1 MKLLYIL
8 ILKLSLLF
16 LCCFS
21 SNTEAKDIVIG
32 ATLNLSGV
40 NSQYSID
47 YKNAI
52 DAYIES
58 YNKLDK
64 LKTYQLKLLVL
75 DDQGTISRA
84 RDNIERLITRKQVIA
99 IINPYQGLIGEE
111 IIKVAVKLETLVLSS
126 TFACENSIISKAEKR
141 YSYYFSTLNIYSHP
155 VVSQLFEQLAI
166 SNENLFYFYD
176 EKIIKRSITANNQNE
191 MFIDTPLINLPLGT
205 TIIINER
212 YVDAAIFINNAFKS
226 RPDFN
231 FVVLPYVGAE
241 VLITLLDKNVIENI
255 RFVVDI
261 PVHLQ
266 LPLHKE
272 FGVLFSKEKK
282 EIRLNSQSLKGVIA
296 AKVITESV
304 FNVVNALKAD
314 SLIDVVTLPFQVLER
329 MVGWVKHSTSD
340 LDRELIIDE
349 IRNIESYEI
358 GLEETI
364 SYEKNG
370 LGLSHLWLLEISQG
384 QLVLRGN
391 E

>member
-21 SNTEAKDIVIG
+21 SNTEAKYIVIG

-52 DAYIES
+52 DAYIRS

-111 IIKVAVKLETLVLSS
+111 IIKVAVNLETLVLSS
-126 TFACENSIISKAEKR
+126 TFARENTVISKAEKR

-155 VVSQLFEQLAI
+155 VVLQLFEQLAI
-166 SNENLFYFYD
+166 SNENLFYFY
-176 EKIIKRSITANNQNE
+176 EEEIIKRNITAKNHSE
-191 MFIDTPLINLPLGT
+191 IFIDTPLINLPLRT
-205 TIIINER
+205 TIIINES
-212 YVDAAIFINNAFKS
+212 YVDASIFINKAYKS
-226 RPDFN
+226 RPDLN
-231 FVVLPYVGAE
+231 FVVLPNVGAE
-241 VLITLLDKNVIENI
+241 VLITLLNENVIENI
-255 RFVVDI
+255 HFLVDI

-272 FGVLFSKEKK
+272 FGALFSKEKK
-282 EIRLNSQSLKGVIA
+282 ETRINSQSLKGVVA
-296 AKVITESV
+296 AKIITESV
-304 FNVVNALKAD
+304 FNVVNTLKAD
-314 SLIDVVTLPFQVLER
+314 SLVDVVTLPFQVLER

-349 IRNIESYEI
+349 IINIESYEI

>member
-64 LKTYQLKLLVL
+64 LKAYQLKLLVL

-99 IINPYQGLIGEE
+99 IVNPYQGIIGEE
-111 IIKVAVKLETLVLSS
+111 IIKVAVNLDTLVLSS
-126 TFACENSIISKAEKR
+126 TFARENSIISKAEKR
-141 YSYYFSTLNIYSHP
+141 YSYYFSTLNIYSHT
-155 VVSQLFEQLAI
+155 VVSQLFEKLEI
-166 SNENLFYFYD
+166 SSENLFYFYE
-176 EKIIKRSITANNQNE
+176 EKILKRSLTANNQTE
-191 MFIDTPLINLPLGT
+191 MFIDTPLTYVPQGT
-205 TIIINER
+205 TIIINES

-231 FVVLPYVGAE
+231 FVVFPNVGAE

-272 FGVLFSKEKK
+272 FRVLFSKEKK
-282 EIRLNSQSLKGVIA
+282 ETRLNSQSLKGVVA
-296 AKVITESV
+296 AKIISESV

-314 SLIDVVTLPFQVLER
+314 SLLDVVTLPFQVLER

-349 IRNIESYEI
+349 IRNIQSYEV

>member
-1 MKLLYIL
+1 
-8 ILKLSLLF
+8 
-16 LCCFS
+16 
-21 SNTEAKDIVIG
+21 
-32 ATLNLSGV
+32 
-40 NSQYSID
+40 
-47 YKNAI
+47 
-52 DAYIES
+52 
-58 YNKLDK
+58 
-64 LKTYQLKLLVL
+64 
-75 DDQGTISRA
+75 
-84 RDNIERLITRKQVIA
+84 
-99 IINPYQGLIGEE
+99 
-111 IIKVAVKLETLVLSS
+111 
-126 TFACENSIISKAEKR
+126 
-141 YSYYFSTLNIYSHP
+141 
-155 VVSQLFEQLAI
+155 
-166 SNENLFYFYD
+166 
-176 EKIIKRSITANNQNE
+176 

-231 FVVLPYVGAE
+231 FVVLPNVGAE
-241 VLITLLDKNVIENI
+241 ILITLLDKNVIENI

-272 FGVLFSKEKK
+272 SSELFSKVKK
-282 EIRLNSQSLKGVIA
+282 ETILNSQSLKGVLA
-296 AKVITESV
+296 AKIITESV

-314 SLIDVVTLPFQVLER
+314 SLVDVVTLPFQVLER

-358 GLEETI
+358 GLKETI

-384 QLVLRGN
+384 QLVLRGK

>member
-1 MKLLYIL
+1 VKLFYIL
-8 ILKLSLLF
+8 ILKLSLLL

-21 SNTEAKDIVIG
+21 LNTEGKDIVIG

-75 DDQGTISRA
+75 DDQGKLSRA
-84 RDNIERLITRKQVIA
+84 RDNIKRLITRKQVIA
-99 IINPYQGLIGEE
+99 IVNPYNGRIGEE
-111 IIKVAVKLETLVLSS
+111 IIKVSVGLETLVLSS
-126 TFACENSIISKAEKR
+126 TFAQKNSLISEAEKR
-141 YSYYFSTLNIYSHP
+141 YSYYFSTQDIYSNK
-155 VVSQLFEQLAI
+155 VMTKLFDQLSI
-166 SNENLFYFYD
+166 SNKDLFYLAD
-176 EKIIKRSITANNQNE
+176 QTIVTRNNDTEQ
-191 MFIDTPLINLPLGT
+191 FIDNPLNALPQAAV
-205 TIIINER
+205 IIIQED
-212 YVDAAIFINNAFKS
+212 YVNAALFITNAYKS

-231 FVVLPYVGAE
+231 FIILPNFGADIL
-241 VLITLLDKNVIENI
+241 VSLLDKNVAEKISV
-255 RFVVDI
+255 VVDI

-272 FGVLFSKEKK
+272 SALLFSKEDK
-282 EIRLNSQSLKGVIA
+282 EIRLNSESLKGVIA
-296 AKVITESV
+296 TKIIIESV
-304 FNVVNALKAD
+304 FNVVNGLKAD
-314 SLIDVVTLPFQVLER
+314 SLVDVVTLPFQVLER

-349 IRNIESYEI
+349 IRKIESYEV
-358 GLEETI
+358 GLEEII
-364 SYEKNG
+364 SYEGNG
-370 LGLSHLWLLEISQG
+370 LGLSHLWLLEISKG

>member
-1 MKLLYIL
+1 MKLFYIL
-8 ILKLSLLF
+8 ILKLSLLL

-21 SNTEAKDIVIG
+21 LNTEGKDIVIG

-75 DDQGTISRA
+75 DDQGKLSRA
-84 RDNIERLITRKQVIA
+84 RDNIKRLITRKQVIA
-99 IINPYQGLIGEE
+99 IVNPYNGRIGEE
-111 IIKVAVKLETLVLSS
+111 IIKVSVGLETLVLSS
-126 TFACENSIISKAEKR
+126 TFAQKNSLISEAEKR
-141 YSYYFSTLNIYSHP
+141 YSYYFSTQDIYSNK
-155 VVSQLFEQLAI
+155 VMTKLFDQLSI
-166 SNENLFYFYD
+166 SNKDLFYLAD
-176 EKIIKRSITANNQNE
+176 QTIVTRNNDTEQ
-191 MFIDTPLINLPLGT
+191 FIDNPLNALPQAAV
-205 TIIINER
+205 IIIQED
-212 YVDAAIFINNAFKS
+212 YVNAALFITNAYKS

-231 FVVLPYVGAE
+231 FIILPNFGADIL
-241 VLITLLDKNVIENI
+241 VSLLDKNVAEKISV
-255 RFVVDI
+255 VVDI

-272 FGVLFSKEKK
+272 SALLFSKEDK
-282 EIRLNSQSLKGVIA
+282 EIRLNSESLKGVIA
-296 AKVITESV
+296 TKIIIESV
-304 FNVVNALKAD
+304 FNVINGLKAD
-314 SLIDVVTLPFQVLER
+314 SLVDVVTLPFQVLER

-349 IRNIESYEI
+349 IRKIESYEV
-358 GLEETI
+358 GLEEII
-364 SYEKNG
+364 SYEGNG
-370 LGLSHLWLLEISQG
+370 LGLSHLWLLEISKG

>member
-1 MKLLYIL
+1 MKLFYIL

-21 SNTEAKDIVIG
+21 VNTEGKDIVIG

-75 DDQGTISRA
+75 DDQGTVSRA
-84 RDNIERLITRKQVIA
+84 RDNIKRLITRKQVIA
-99 IINPYQGLIGEE
+99 IVNPYNGIIGEE
-111 IIKVAVKLETLVLSS
+111 IIKVAVDLETLVLSS
-126 TFACENSIISKAEKR
+126 TFAQRNSLTSEAEKR
-141 YSYYFSTLNIYSHP
+141 YSYYFSSKNIYLHK
-155 VVSQLFEQLAI
+155 VMTQLFDQLSI
-166 SNENLFYFYD
+166 SKKDLFYLSD
-176 EKIIKRSITANNQNE
+176 QAIQTRDNDTVQ
-191 MFIDTPLINLPLGT
+191 FIDGPLKNLPQAAA
-205 TIIINER
+205 IIIHEDFVN
-212 YVDAAIFINNAFKS
+212 AALFINKAFKS

-231 FVVLPYVGAE
+231 FIILPNIGADIL
-241 VLITLLDKNVIENI
+241 VSLLNKNVVEKI

-261 PVHLQ
+261 PVHFQ

-272 FGVLFSKEKK
+272 SRLLLSEEDK
-282 EIRLNSQSLKGVIA
+282 EISLNSESLKGVLA
-296 AKVITESV
+296 AKIIIESV

-314 SLIDVVTLPFQVLER
+314 SLVDVVTLPFQVLER

-349 IRNIESYEI
+349 IRKIESYEV
-358 GLEETI
+358 GLEQII
-364 SYEKNG
+364 SYERNG
-370 LGLSHLWLLEISQG
+370 LGLSHLWLLEISKG